1 LGAGRSV
8 SVPIESEISTP
19 EKKVS
24 VKEIPIGLPV
34 SSEEYEKLKVQAEKS
49 SSKRKDYQ
57 NSYLRDR
64 LVDRWPG
71 VRRAIKD
78 VSWRTV
84 QKMAISW
91 VVTVPTSGLIA
102 IGAFFIINY
111 LRPRGIKSECWWL
124 IHGNTL

>member
-1 LGAGRSV
+1 MAKSDPGLGAGRSV

-24 VKEIPIGLPV
+24 VKEILIGLPV

-49 SSKRKDYQ
+49 SSKRKDHQ

-71 VRRAIKD
+71 SEKSDQGCILEDRAE
-78 VSWRTV
+78 
-84 QKMAISW
+84 
-91 VVTVPTSGLIA
+91 
-102 IGAFFIINY
+102 N
-111 LRPRGIKSECWWL
+111 
-124 IHGNTL
+124 GNIMGSDCSH